1 MNRINAIEIHE
12 QPWFPKTIRDGVTDA
27 LQSVLSV
34 AGVYQPVVSHLAK
47 ALNSVG
53 RQRNGR
59 RGLALLSECLIG
71 SQKNA
76 YRE

>member
-1 MNRINAIEIHE
+1 
-12 QPWFPKTIRDGVTDA
+12 
-27 LQSVLSV
+27 LSV